1 MINTNEWDVF
11 ISYASED
18 RETVAA
24 PLAETLRVNGLRVW
38 YDQFELTP
46 GKQLLQSIDEGLR
59 ESRFGIVVLS
69 PHFFAKEWPLRELAG
84 LYTRSIQ
91 EGQKPFIIPI
101 WYQLNVSEIA
111 RYSPLLSNII
121 AIPWDSDIEIVVQKI
136 LSVINADRV
145 VNPDQQYIRVLSEI
159 YNTLHREDIDEEIK
173 RILAMY
179 PLHLIQQALEALLR
193 KNDLRSIVRAKAF
206 SILCK
211 HQISRT
217 EVINEIL
224 ASTNTSLLKE
234 IINILSSTN
243 TMLSKE
249 QIHILLSNPHLP
261 RSTTGLGSMIR
272 RIIQQDTTY
281 SSEVFL
287 PAAKHPSWEVKYDC
301 IRSIIRVNDK
311 ETLRVLLPFSTMS
324 YWKARRTIVEYIRE
338 RVQRGDL
345 NADDR
350 QIAEQILLQICS
362 DGKTAEKTPT
372 MRLARETL
380 ATLQGKALKH
390 SDNPVISILFMS
402 SDPTD
407 ADRLRLGA
415 EIREIQE
422 RLQLSKL
429 RDRFILH
436 QRMAVRPIDIIQALL
451 DLEPQIVHFSGHG
464 NARGALYLED
474 RQGNALPVEP
484 EALAALFKQFS
495 DQVRCVILNACYSE
509 TQAKAISQH
518 IEYVIG
524 MDHTISDE
532 AAIAFSVGFYQ
543 GLGSGRTIEE
553 SYQLGCVHI
562 HLHGLPEH
570 LTPVL
575 LKRL

>member
-1 MINTNEWDVF
+1 MINTNAWDVF

-24 PLAETLRVNGLRVW
+24 PLAEALRVNGLRVW

-121 AIPWDSDIEIVVQKI
+121 AIPWDSGIEIVVQKI
-136 LSVINADRV
+136 LSVINAGRV
-145 VNPDQQYIRVLSEI
+145 ANPDQQYIRVLSEV
-159 YNTLHREDIDEEIK
+159 YNTLHHEDIDEEIK

-193 KNDLRSIVRAKAF
+193 KNDLRSTVRAKAF

-217 EVINEIL
+217 EIINEIL

-234 IINILSSTN
+234 IITILSSTN
-243 TMLSKE
+243 IMLSKE

-261 RSTTGLGSMIR
+261 RSTTGLGSIIR

-338 RVQRGDL
+338 RIQRGDL

-380 ATLQGKALKH
+380 ATLQGKTLKH
-390 SDNPVISILFMS
+390 TNNPVISILFIS

-407 ADRLRLGA
+407 TDRLRLGA
-415 EIREIQE
+415 EIRELQE

-429 RDRFILH
+429 RDCFILH

-474 RQGNALPVEP
+474 RQGKALPVEP

-495 DQVRCVILNACYSE
+495 NQVRCVILNACYSE

-553 SYQLGCVHI
+553 SYHLGCVHI

-575 LKRL
+575 LKRV